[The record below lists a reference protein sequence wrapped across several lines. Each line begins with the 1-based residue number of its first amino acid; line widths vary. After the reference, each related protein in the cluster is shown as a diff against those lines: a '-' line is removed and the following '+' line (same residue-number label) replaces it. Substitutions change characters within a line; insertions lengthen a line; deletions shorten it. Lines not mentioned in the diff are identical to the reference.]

1 MLPPWKRHTYRIET
15 DSLSGGQ
22 GRSAVGNSRIAD
34 IGRSEGEFGALS
46 RPQERVAISRKCSMR
61 ELLAS
66 GASGDRTL
74 AQTSVSCT
82 ISYLVRRS
90 INGETALRNRESN
103 WLRRPHSA

>member
-46 RPQERVAISRKCSMR
+46 RPQERVALQPQM
-61 ELLAS
+61 LDA
-66 GASGDRTL
+66 
-74 AQTSVSCT
+74 
-82 ISYLVRRS
+82 
-90 INGETALRNRESN
+90 
-103 WLRRPHSA
+103 